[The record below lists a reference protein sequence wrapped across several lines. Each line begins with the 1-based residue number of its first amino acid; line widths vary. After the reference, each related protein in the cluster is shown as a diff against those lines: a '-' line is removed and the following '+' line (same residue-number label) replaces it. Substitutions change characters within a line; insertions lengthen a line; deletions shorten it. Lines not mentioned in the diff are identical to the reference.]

1 MKLILFSIEMLYL
14 ADFFYTHIFLYIK
27 ECINKAADLTWQASI
42 LIQHTFPVFIK
53 CRENV
58 GL

>member
-1 MKLILFSIEMLYL
+1 MKRILFFNRNALFGR
-14 ADFFYTHIFLYIK
+14 FFYIHIFLYIK
-27 ECINKAADLTWQASI
+27 ECINKVADLTWQASI

-53 CRENV
+53 CRKNV